1 MPKQARAYKFTR
13 SLQWALLIGALAGL
27 AVTGLTYTKFVWD
40 LEPREPILLGAGTAF
55 GLTLFLLALA
65 RRQKELSGDD
75 LVEDDLED
83 RRVGARDHVA
93 EDAPTDE
100 FDETIDEAETAA
112 GPATDGEARS

>member
-55 GLTLFLLALA
+55 GLTLFLFPGPFCRLAESGASGRQPVLLA
-65 RRQKELSGDD
+65 S
-75 LVEDDLED
+75 LVENG
-83 RRVGARDHVA
+83 V
-93 EDAPTDE
+93 
-100 FDETIDEAETAA
+100 
-112 GPATDGEARS
+112 